1 MDKKQSD
8 ENTIN
13 KYALISVFDKTGVDE
28 LSAYLSTA
36 GYTIIATGNTYNYL
50 KNIAGIKLK
59 KIDEITNFPE
69 ILSGRVKTLHPAV
82 FGGILSLREDKN
94 HLRDL
99 VENSIN
105 FIDFVIVNLYPFK
118 EMKDKDITFDEKL
131 EYIDIGGVSLLRAAA
146 KNFKYVTVLSDP
158 RQYAQIIPYLKI
170 CGNRL
175 NGESNSCGQV
185 GQDQDKFNNIN
196 NSENTTKSINNNIN
210 NANNKISNVNNVHS
224 INNMGVVGKLGGQN
238 NKNAEIPLS
247 IKFGLAVEVFKQ
259 TSEYD
264 DEIFSFL
271 NLKLNSEYKSL
282 YNNNLILNDVIS
294 EENGNFNI
302 NGVLNYKSLDDESLI
317 LKLNKTKTLRY
328 GENPHQQASFYDINI
343 INNNIN
349 SNNNNNINNNT
360 MKVCINQTD
369 LNNSNFI
376 KLSGKAISYNNLLD
390 IDSCLDIIRDFYFP
404 PDKEDRQNKENKEN
418 IKEYFSVIVKHT
430 NPCGAAISG
439 ISLKDAFIKAKKA
452 DELSSFGGII
462 GFNGILDEETAL
474 EIKPMFVEVI
484 IAPDFKEEALDI
496 LKSKKNTI
504 IIKVSK
510 DFILSSSQVVL
521 KSAAGGILIQE
532 KDIKKDEVSGFK
544 VVSDIKPDESQ
555 FNDLIFAWK
564 IAKHV
569 KSNAIVYAK
578 NGVTR
583 GIGAGQMSRIDSAKF
598 AYEKMLSSYGSK
610 IEECVM
616 ASDGFFPF
624 KDSIEYAKKIGI
636 SAIIEPGGSI
646 RDNEVIEEANK
657 SKMPIVFTG
666 IRHFK
671 H

>member
-1 MDKKQSD
+1 MDKKQSN
-8 ENTIN
+8 ENTRN
-13 KYALISVFDKTGVDE
+13 KYALISVFDKTGIDE
-28 LSAYLSTA
+28 LSAYLSMA

-82 FGGILSLREDKN
+82 FGGILSLRGDRN

-99 VENSIN
+99 AENSIN

-146 KNFKYVTVLSDP
+146 KNFKYVTVLSSP

-170 CGNRL
+170 CSDKL
-175 NGESNSCGQV
+175 NGESNSCGK
-185 GQDQDKFNNIN
+185 DQDKFNNMN
-196 NSENTTKSINNNIN
+196 NSENTAESINNTKNVGTV
-210 NANNKISNVNNVHS
+210 NKLDS
-224 INNMGVVGKLGGQN
+224 KN
-238 NKNAEIPLS
+238 NKNAKIPLS
-247 IKFGLAVEVFKQ
+247 IKFGLAAEVFKQ

-264 DEIFSFL
+264 SEIFSFL
-271 NLKLNSEYKSL
+271 NLKLNSEYKSR
-282 YNNNLILNDVIS
+282 YNNNNLIFNDVLS
-294 EENGNFNI
+294 EEDDNFNI
-302 NGVLNYKSLDDESLI
+302 NGILNSKSLDDESLI
-317 LKLNKTKTLRY
+317 LKLNKTETLRY
-328 GENPHQQASFYDINI
+328 GENPHQQASFYNINI
-343 INNNIN
+343 INNNI
-349 SNNNNNINNNT
+349 SNNNDNNIIINNNN
-360 MKVCINQTD
+360 MKICINRAN

-390 IDSCLDIIRDFYFP
+390 IDSCLDIIRDFYFYSY
-404 PDKEDRQNKENKEN
+404 KEDKQNKENKDN
-418 IKEYFSVIVKHT
+418 IKEYFSVIIKHT
-430 NPCGAAISG
+430 NPCGAAISS

-462 GFNGILDEETAL
+462 GFNETLDEETAL

-484 IAPDFKEEALDI
+484 VAPDFNEEALNI

-532 KDIKKDEVSGFK
+532 KDIQKDEISGFK

-555 FNDLIFAWK
+555 FNDLIFALK

-578 NGVTR
+578 DGVTR

-624 KDSIEYAKKIGI
+624 KDSIEYAKEIGV

-657 SKMPIVFTG
+657 SNIAIIFTG

>member
-1 MDKKQSD
+1 
-8 ENTIN
+8 
-13 KYALISVFDKTGVDE
+13 
-28 LSAYLSTA
+28 
-36 GYTIIATGNTYNYL
+36 
-50 KNIAGIKLK
+50 
-59 KIDEITNFPE
+59 
-69 ILSGRVKTLHPAV
+69 
-82 FGGILSLREDKN
+82 
-94 HLRDL
+94 
-99 VENSIN
+99 
-105 FIDFVIVNLYPFK
+105 FK
-118 EMKDKDITFDEKL
+118 EMKDKDITFEEKL

-158 RQYAQIIPYLKI
+158 QQYTKIIPYLKI
-170 CGNRL
+170 CSGKL
-175 NGESNSCGQV
+175 TCESNSCVQGQQ
-185 GQDQDKFNNIN
+185 QDDKFNNMN
-196 NSENTTKSINNNIN
+196 NPENTAEYINNNIN
-210 NANNKISNVNNVHS
+210 NANNVRN
-224 INNMGVVGKLGGQN
+224 INNTGAVGELGGQN
-238 NKNAEIPLS
+238 NKNAEIPLN
-247 IKFGLAVEVFKQ
+247 IKFELAVEVFKQ

-264 DEIFSFL
+264 GEIFSFL
-271 NLKLNSEYKSL
+271 NLKLNSEYKSQ
-282 YNNNLILNDVIS
+282 YNNNLISNDVIS

-302 NGVLNYKSLDDESLI
+302 NGVLNSKSLDDESLI
-317 LKLNKTKTLRY
+317 LKLNKTETLRY

-343 INNNIN
+343 INNNI
-349 SNNNNNINNNT
+349 SGNNNNNINNNK
-360 MKVCINQTD
+360 MKVCINPTD

-404 PDKEDRQNKENKEN
+404 PDKEDKQNKENKNNKEN

-462 GFNGILDEETAL
+462 GFNGTLDEETAL

-484 IAPDFKEEALDI
+484 VAPDFKEEALDI

-521 KSAAGGILIQE
+521 RSAAGGILIQE
-532 KDIKKDEVSGFK
+532 KDIQKDEISGFK
-544 VVSDIKPDESQ
+544 VVSDIKPAESQ

-578 NGVTR
+578 NGVTC

-598 AYEKMLSSYGSK
+598 AFEKMLSSYGSK

-624 KDSIEYAKKIGI
+624 KDSIEYAKKIGV

-646 RDNEVIEEANK
+646 RDNEIIEEANK
-657 SKMPIVFTG
+657 SKIPLVFTG

>member
-1 MDKKQSD
+1 MDKKQSY

-13 KYALISVFDKTGVDE
+13 KYALISVFDKTGIDE
-28 LSAYLSTA
+28 LSAYLSIT

-82 FGGILSLREDKN
+82 FGGILSLREDEN

-99 VENSIN
+99 AENSIN

-158 RQYAQIIPYLKI
+158 RQYVQIIPYLKM
-170 CGNRL
+170 CGNKL
-175 NGESNSCGQV
+175 TGELNSCGL
-185 GQDQDKFNNIN
+185 DADKFNSIN
-196 NSENTTKSINNNIN
+196 NSENAAYSINN
-210 NANNKISNVNNVHS
+210 V
-224 INNMGVVGKLGGQN
+224 N
-238 NKNAEIPLS
+238 NKNNISAVNKSDIKNNENVEIPLS
-247 IKFGLAVEVFKQ
+247 LKFGLAVEVFKQ

-264 DEIFSFL
+264 GEIFSFL
-271 NLKLNSEYKSL
+271 NSELNSEYKSQH
-282 YNNNLILNDVIS
+282 NNNLISHDAIS

-302 NGVLNYKSLDDESLI
+302 NGVLNSKSLDDESLI
-317 LKLNKTKTLRY
+317 LKLNKTETLRY

-343 INNNIN
+343 INNNI
-349 SNNNNNINNNT
+349 SGNNNNNINNK
-360 MKVCINQTD
+360 MKVCINPTD

-404 PDKEDRQNKENKEN
+404 PYKEDKQNKENKNNKEN

-452 DELSSFGGII
+452 DELSSYGGII
-462 GFNGILDEETAL
+462 GFNGTLDEETAL

-484 IAPDFKEEALDI
+484 VAPDFKEEALDI

-521 KSAAGGILIQE
+521 RSAAGGILIQE
-532 KDIKKDEVSGFK
+532 KDIQKDGTSGFK

-578 NGVTR
+578 NGVTC

-646 RDNEVIEEANK
+646 RDNEIIEEINK
-657 SKMPIVFTG
+657 SKMAIVFTG

>member
-1 MDKKQSD
+1 MDKKQSY

-13 KYALISVFDKTGVDE
+13 KYALISVFDKTGIDE
-28 LSAYLSTA
+28 LSAYLSIT

-99 VENSIN
+99 AENSIN

-170 CGNRL
+170 CGNKL
-175 NGESNSCGQV
+175 NGESNSCRHNA
-185 GQDQDKFNNIN
+185 DKFNNVN
-196 NSENTTKSINNNIN
+196 
-210 NANNKISNVNNVHS
+210 NVNNKKNISAVNKS
-224 INNMGVVGKLGGQN
+224 DIKNNE
-238 NKNAEIPLS
+238 NAEIPLS

-264 DEIFSFL
+264 GEIFSFL
-271 NLKLNSEYKSL
+271 NSELNSEYKPQHS
-282 YNNNLILNDVIS
+282 NNLISNDAIS
-294 EENGNFNI
+294 GENGNFNI
-302 NGVLNYKSLDDESLI
+302 NGVLNSKSLDDESLI
-317 LKLNKTKTLRY
+317 VKLNKTETLRY

-343 INNNIN
+343 INNNI
-349 SNNNNNINNNT
+349 SGNNNNNINNNK
-360 MKVCINQTD
+360 MKAYINPTD

-390 IDSCLDIIRDFYFP
+390 IDSCLDIIRDFYFSP
-404 PDKEDRQNKENKEN
+404 YKEDKQNKEDKNNKEN

-452 DELSSFGGII
+452 DELSSYGGII
-462 GFNGILDEETAL
+462 GFNGTLDEETAL

-484 IAPDFKEEALDI
+484 VAPDFKEEALDI

-521 KSAAGGILIQE
+521 RSAAGGILIQE
-532 KDIKKDEVSGFK
+532 KDIRKDEVSGFK

-578 NGVTR
+578 NGVTC

-598 AYEKMLSSYGSK
+598 AYEKMLFSYGSK

-646 RDNEVIEEANK
+646 RDNEIIEEINK
-657 SKMPIVFTG
+657 SKMPLVFTG

>member
-1 MDKKQSD
+1 MDRKQSD
-8 ENTIN
+8 ENIIN
-13 KYALISVFDKTGVDE
+13 KYALISVFDKTGIDE
-28 LSAYLSTA
+28 LSAYLSMA
-36 GYTIIATGNTYNYL
+36 GYTIVATGNTYNYL

-99 VENSIN
+99 AENSIN

-170 CGNRL
+170 CGNKL
-175 NGESNSCGQV
+175 NGESNSCRHNA
-185 GQDQDKFNNIN
+185 DKFNNVN
-196 NSENTTKSINNNIN
+196 
-210 NANNKISNVNNVHS
+210 NVNNKKNISAVNKS
-224 INNMGVVGKLGGQN
+224 DIKNNE
-238 NKNAEIPLS
+238 NAEIPLS

-264 DEIFSFL
+264 GEIFSFL
-271 NLKLNSEYKSL
+271 NSELNSEYKPQHS
-282 YNNNLILNDVIS
+282 NNLISNDAIS
-294 EENGNFNI
+294 GENGNFNI
-302 NGVLNYKSLDDESLI
+302 NGVLNSKSLDDESLI
-317 LKLNKTKTLRY
+317 VKLNKTETLRY

-343 INNNIN
+343 INNNI
-349 SNNNNNINNNT
+349 SGNNNNNINNNK
-360 MKVCINQTD
+360 MKAYINPTD

-390 IDSCLDIIRDFYFP
+390 IDSCLDIIRDFYFSP
-404 PDKEDRQNKENKEN
+404 YKEDKQNKEDKNNKEN

-452 DELSSFGGII
+452 DELSSYGGII
-462 GFNGILDEETAL
+462 GFNGTLDEETAL

-484 IAPDFKEEALDI
+484 VAPDFKEEALDI

-521 KSAAGGILIQE
+521 RSAAGGILIQE
-532 KDIKKDEVSGFK
+532 KDIRKDEVSGFK

-578 NGVTR
+578 NGVTC

-598 AYEKMLSSYGSK
+598 AYEKMLFSYGSK

-646 RDNEVIEEANK
+646 RDNEIIEEINK
-657 SKMPIVFTG
+657 SKMPLVFTG